1 MEKILSKN
9 INNYKDFEEFAEYNG
24 LHLDDVVRLI
34 MNEEITDFNL
44 SDLNGMNVGGVVE
57 FLDKNNVFSING
69 ITYIDRT

>member
-1 MEKILSKN
+1 MEKILSNN

-34 MNEEITDFNL
+34 MNEEIADFNL
-44 SDLNGMNVGGVVE
+44 SDLNGMNVGSVVE
-57 FLDKNNVFSING
+57 FLDKNNVFTING